1 MGCGSCSTGGDDGT
15 PRGCKNNGTCS
26 SGGCNKLNVFN
37 WLGNME
43 LPNNQTPFD
52 MVEVRFKNGRKE
64 FFKNHENL
72 TLYVGDV
79 IAVEASPG
87 HDIGMVSL
95 TGELVRVQMQKKKN
109 FGKADEVK
117 KVYRKAKEN
126 DIEKWKEGQRRE
138 TEGMPIARRLAIDL
152 GLSMKISDIEFQG
165 DLSKAV
171 FYYTA
176 EERVDFREL
185 IKKLAESFK
194 VRIEMRQIGMRQE
207 AGRLGGIGSCGRELC
222 CSTWLTD
229 FRSVSTSAARYQQL
243 SLNPMKLA
251 GQCGKLKCCL
261 NFELDT
267 YMDELKGF
275 PDIKKKLKTAKGDA
289 FYQKM
294 DIFGN
299 KMWYSYFD
307 EPGKFIELPLDRV
320 TEIMAMNAEGKSP
333 KELIDLENLV
343 IEVASPDYANVVGQ
357 DDLTRFDRQKQAK
370 KKRKKKP
377 SGNKPNA
384 EAAKNQPQRNK
395 NETPVGDRP
404 KKKRPNRAKNRPPH
418 KKGDGDQ
425 ANKTANTPT
434 AENTKPANQ
443 PSPSAEG
450 DQPKRKKKPFKR
462 KPKPNS
468 EDPK

>member
-1 MGCGSCSTGGDDGT
+1 MGCGSCSTGGDGT

-43 LPNNQTPFD
+43 LPNNQQPFD

-64 FFKNHENL
+64 FYKNHENL
-72 TLYVGDV
+72 TLYVGDIV
-79 IAVEASPG
+79 AVEASPG

-95 TGELVRVQMQKKKN
+95 AGELVRVQMQKKKN
-109 FGKADEVK
+109 FGKTDEVK
-117 KVYRKAKEN
+117 KIYRKAKES
-126 DIEKWKEGQRRE
+126 DIEKWKEGQEREEAAKPISRR
-138 TEGMPIARRLAIDL
+138 IAIEL
-152 GLSMKISDIEFQG
+152 GLSMKISDIEYQG

-185 IKKLAESFK
+185 IKRLADAFK
-194 VRIEMRQIGMRQE
+194 IRIEMRQIGMRQE

-261 NFELDT
+261 NFELDA

-275 PDIKKKLKTAKGDA
+275 PDTKKKLKTAKGDA

-307 EPGKFIELPLDRV
+307 EPGKFIELSLDRV
-320 TEIMAMNAEGKSP
+320 QEIMAMNEKGATP
-333 KELIDLENLV
+333 TELVDLENIV
-343 IEVASPDYANVVGQ
+343 IEIAEPDYANVVGQ
-357 DDLTRFDRQKQAK
+357 DDLTRFDRQKKAK

-377 SGNKPNA
+377 RDANQANASTEGSPVPNKPAKPRGPRPPRNKQQGNKPRGNNQGA
-384 EAAKNQPQRNK
+384 E
-395 NETPVGDRP
+395 
-404 KKKRPNRAKNRPPH
+404 
-418 KKGDGDQ
+418 
-425 ANKTANTPT
+425 NKTQNNNATPSKENNTG
-434 AENTKPANQ
+434 
-443 PSPSAEG
+443 AEG
-450 DQPKRKKKPFKR
+450 KPKKKKPFRPKR
-462 KPKPNS
+462 KPRPNN
-468 EDPK
+468 D

>member
-64 FFKNHENL
+64 FYKNHENL
-72 TLYVGDV
+72 TVYVGDV
-79 IAVEASPG
+79 VAVEASPG

-95 TGELVRVQMQKKKN
+95 TGELVRIQMQKKKN
-109 FGKADEVK
+109 FGREDEIK
-117 KVYRKAKEN
+117 KIYRKAKDT
-126 DIEKWKEGQRRE
+126 DIEKWKEGQQRE
-138 TEGMPIARRLAIDL
+138 TEGMPIARRLAIEL

-261 NFELDT
+261 NFELDS
-267 YMDELKGF
+267 YMDALKGF
-275 PDIKKKLKTAKGDA
+275 PDIKKKLKTSKGDA

-333 KELIDLENLV
+333 KELIDLENV
-343 IEVASPDYANVVGQ
+343 VVEVASPDYANVVGQ

-377 SGNKPNA
+377 ARNNPNA
-384 EAAKNQPQRNK
+384 EASKNQPQGTRNEK
-395 NETPVGDRP
+395 PDGDRP
-404 KKKRPNRAKNRPPH
+404 KKKRPNRPKNRPPH
-418 KKGDGDQ
+418 KKGDKEQ
-425 ANKTANTPT
+425 ANKSANSPT
-434 AENTKPANQ
+434 AENVKPTNQ
-443 PSPSAEG
+443 NKPSAEG
-450 DQPKRKKKPFKR
+450 DRPKPKKRPFKR

-468 EDPK
+468 DDPK

>member
-1 MGCGSCSTGGDDGT
+1 MGCGSCSTGGDGT

-43 LPNNQTPFD
+43 LPNNQQPFD

-79 IAVEASPG
+79 VAVEASPG

-95 TGELVRVQMQKKKN
+95 AGELVRVQMQKKKN

-117 KVYRKAKEN
+117 KIYRKAKET
-126 DIEKWKEGQRRE
+126 DIEKWKEGQEREEAAKPISRR
-138 TEGMPIARRLAIDL
+138 IAIEL
-152 GLSMKISDIEFQG
+152 GLSMKISDIEYQG

-185 IKKLAESFK
+185 IKRLAETFK
-194 VRIEMRQIGMRQE
+194 IRIEMRQIGMRQE

-261 NFELDT
+261 NFELDA

-275 PDIKKKLKTAKGDA
+275 PDPKKKLKTTKGDA

-307 EPGKFIELPLDRV
+307 EPGKFIELSLERV
-320 TEIMAMNAEGKSP
+320 QEILAMNEKGNSP
-333 KELIDLENLV
+333 KELIDLESIV
-343 IEVASPDYANVVGQ
+343 VEIAEPDYANVVGQ
-357 DDLTRFDRQKQAK
+357 DDLTRFDRQKKAK
-370 KKRKKKP
+370 KKKKKKP
-377 SGNKPNA
+377 RPAGEANA
-384 EAAKNQPQRNK
+384 SAPGTPQKN
-395 NETPVGDRP
+395 
-404 KKKRPNRAKNRPPH
+404 RPNRPQSNKP
-418 KKGDGDQ
+418 KGNSNPQGNAQ
-425 ANKTANTPT
+425 PNS
-434 AENTKPANQ
+434 KPAAN
-443 PSPSAEG
+443 PTNAAPNTEG
-450 DQPKRKKKPFKR
+450 QPKKKKPFRR
-462 KPKPNS
+462 KPRPNN
-468 EDPK
+468 E